1 MEGLRSGEE
10 EEEEEEWG
18 GWIDKEEWEGHGVQI
33 ERD

>member
-1 MEGLRSGEE
+1 MEGLCSGE

-18 GWIDKEEWEGHGVQI
+18 GGIDKEERQGHGVQI